1 MTQPYKKK
9 LIEVAI
15 PLDAINAASARE
27 KSIRHGHPSTLH
39 LWWARRP
46 LAACRA
52 VLFAQLVDDPSGYV
66 DRLLED
72 PDIRK
77 QAEAELRVR
86 HKTWQERTAS
96 AQGNVAETPEPTLED
111 CAADIERKRL
121 FAIIEDL
128 VKWENSTNEEVL
140 ERARTEI
147 RRSCARGEGLDPDG
161 DLSDVEL
168 PPVYDPFSGGG
179 SIPLEA
185 QRLGLPAYGS
195 DLNPVAVM
203 IGKAM
208 IEFPPRFK
216 DMPPIHPG
224 AKERSFYRNAEGL
237 AEDVRFYGRLFKARA
252 WEKIG
257 HLYPKV
263 DLPKEQGGGSAIVIA
278 WIWAR
283 TVPSPDPAFSGVAVP
298 IASSF
303 LLSAKP
309 GKQAWLEPVVDKV
322 KKRVDFVVK
331 TGSDL
336 EKVEEAKNGTK
347 VGRASF
353 RCLLSE
359 AAIDAAYVRRCAK
372 KGKMGSQL
380 IGIVAEG
387 PRGRIYC
394 APDEEQ
400 IAIANKAKSN
410 WKPEGQVPSP
420 SHDVDRLP
428 MYGMPVWG
436 DAFSERQLV
445 ALTTLSDLVHEI
457 RHLAEHD
464 AIVAGMSDDAIP
476 LRSGGCHSKAYA
488 EAISVYLAFL
498 VGQVA
503 NHSSTVCGWNSP
515 NQQMR
520 STFSRQAIPMTWDY
534 AEVNVFS
541 SSSGSFHSL
550 FDRMVKGFE
559 TLAHG
564 SRDGA
569 IIQSDAQ
576 KLDYGRECVIS
587 TDPPYYDNISY
598 SDVSD
603 FFYSWMKPSIRD
615 VYPELFGLMATP
627 KSEELIA
634 SPDRN
639 GGRDAAEVFFL
650 SGMSLAMENMANHAI
665 SSAPATIYYAFKQ
678 SDIETEGV
686 SSSGWATFISAVL
699 SSGFSVV
706 GTWPVR
712 TEKPGRMVAVGTNAL
727 ANSVV
732 LVCRKKEAT
741 ADTITRAE
749 FIRALKRELPPA
761 IAELQAAN
769 IAPADMPQS
778 AIGPGMGVFSRFK
791 AVLEA
796 DDSPM
801 TVKTALQLINAELD
815 EYLGG
820 IQGEFDADTRFA
832 ITWFEQ
838 NGMGKGEY
846 GVADNLA
853 RARGISVE
861 SVKHAGI
868 VERAAGKVRLLR
880 RDEIDPVWEP
890 SEDTHLT
897 VWECLQHLV
906 LLHAHHGISYETALL
921 LKKIGDKAE
930 AVKDLAYCLYDIS
943 ANKRQDAKEATAYNA
958 LIADWTDLSREAATI
973 YDTRGDGQTRLDI

>member
-1 MTQPYKKK
+1 MKKK

-15 PLDAINAASARE
+15 PLEAINAASARE

-52 VLFAQLVDDPSGYV
+52 VLFAQLVDDPSSCV
-66 DRLLED
+66 DELMANPNLRV
-72 PDIRK
+72 R
-77 QAEAELRVR
+77 AEAELPGRVAAWE
-86 HKTWQERTAS
+86 KSKAS
-96 AQGNVAETPEPTLED
+96 AQGAAANAPEPTLED
-111 CAADIERKRL
+111 VAVEIERKRL

-140 ERARTEI
+140 ERARAEI
-147 RRSCARGEGLDPDG
+147 RRSCGG
-161 DLSDVEL
+161 VL

-208 IEFPPRFK
+208 IEIPSKFR
-216 DMPPIHPG
+216 DHAPIHPG
-224 AKERSFYRNAEGL
+224 IKERSFYRNAEGL
-237 AEDVRFYGRLFKARA
+237 AEDVKFYGDIFKAKA
-252 WEKIG
+252 WEKVG
-257 HLYPKV
+257 HLYPEV
-263 DLPKEQGGGSAIVIA
+263 DLPKEQGGGSATVIA

-283 TVPSPDPAFSGVAVP
+283 TVPSPDPAFAGVPVP

-322 KKRVDFVVK
+322 RKRVDFVVRA
-331 TGSDL
+331 GSSA
-336 EKVEEAKNGTK
+336 ERIEEAKNGTK
-347 VGRASF
+347 VGRANF

-372 KGKMGSQL
+372 KGQMGSQL

-394 APDEEQ
+394 APDEKQ
-400 IAIANKAKSN
+400 IAIADKAQPS

-436 DAFSERQLV
+436 DAFSKRQLAV
-445 ALTTLSDLVHEI
+445 LTTLSDLVHEV
-457 RHLAEHD
+457 RHVVEQHAV
-464 AIVAGMSDDAIP
+464 AAGMKDDAVP
-476 LRSGGCHSKAYA
+476 LRSGGSHAKAYA

-564 SRDGA
+564 SPEGT
-569 IIQSDAQ
+569 IKQSDAQ
-576 KLDYGRECVIS
+576 GLDYGGKYVIS

-603 FFYSWMKPSIRD
+603 FFYSWMKPSLRD
-615 VYPELFGLMATP
+615 VYPDLFGLVATP
-627 KSEELIA
+627 KTEELIA

-639 GGRDAAEVFFL
+639 GGRDAAEAFFL
-650 SGMSLAMENMANHAI
+650 HGMSLAMENMAKHAV
-665 SSAPATIYYAFKQ
+665 SSVPATIYYAFKQ
-678 SDIETEGV
+678 SDIESEGV

-699 SSGFSVV
+699 NSGFSVV

-778 AIGPGMGVFSRFK
+778 AIGPGMGVFSRYR

-796 DDSPM
+796 DDSTM

-838 NGMGKGEY
+838 NGMGKGDF
-846 GVADNLA
+846 GAADSLA
-853 RARGISVE
+853 RARGIAVD

-868 VERAAGKVRLLR
+868 VESAAGKVRLLK
-880 RDEIDPVWEP
+880 RDELDPDWVPE
-890 SEDTHLT
+890 EDGHLT

-906 LLHAHHGISYETALL
+906 RLHERSGLSHDSAALL
-921 LKKIGDKAE
+921 KRFGPQAE
-930 AVKDLAYCLYDIS
+930 AVKDLAYCLYDIA
-943 ANKRQDAKEATAYNA
+943 ANKRREASEATVYNA
-958 LIADWTDLSREAATI
+958 LIADWSELSQMAATVSLEG
-973 YDTRGDGQTRLDI
+973 RNRQTRFEL